1 MCILLRFSNANL
13 DFPTHSDADV
23 WTDYEHP
30 PKKTPRCKKCIF
42 LMTEWILCYI
52 FTLHVPFSRKKALPP
67 LFRGVAFQQG
77 SVHRITKLL
86 RGFQNMSKACWGL
99 PKTAASGARL
109 WEGLG
114 LHQVEVCTAAASWCI
129 NAPHA
134 KFTLSVLGLSI
145 PGKQSLELLKLPI
158 T

>member
-1 MCILLRFSNANL
+1 MCILLRFSWTSLHTAMLMFEQIMNTLLKRHPAVRNVFFNDRV
-13 DFPTHSDADV
+13 DFMLHFHCSRPLFKK
-23 WTDYEHP
+23 EGP
-30 PKKTPRCKKCIF
+30 PS
-42 LMTEWILCYI
+42 
-52 FTLHVPFSRKKALPP
+52 PFS
-67 LFRGVAFQQG
+67 GVAFQQG